1 MCLKYWDVNN
11 IYGWVMSQKLPVN
24 ELKGIEDLS
33 EFNEDFIK
41 RYKDILNLQL
51 NIHKLHIFKLE
62 VIYLQV
68 NEGYFFRLIFNIL
81 KIYMNS
87 IMIYRL
93 CLY

>member
-51 NIHKLHIFKLE
+51 NIYKLHIFKLE

-68 NEGYFFRLIFNIL
+68 NEGYFFRLIFNVL

>member
-51 NIHKLHIFKLE
+51 NIYKLHIFKLE